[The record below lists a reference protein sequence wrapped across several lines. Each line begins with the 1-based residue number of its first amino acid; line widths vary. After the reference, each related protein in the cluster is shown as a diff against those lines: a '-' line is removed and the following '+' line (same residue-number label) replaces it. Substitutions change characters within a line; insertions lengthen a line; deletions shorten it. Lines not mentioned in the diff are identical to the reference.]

1 MANPYAGINFWIYAP
16 NRAAAIIFTVAFFIS
31 AAIHFWQCYRNKF
44 FRVTGLFV
52 AAGLLYVIGF
62 AFRVNGAFGNWD
74 QLGPFV
80 VSVAL
85 IYVSPPL
92 LSLVNYEILA
102 RVFYYVPYFSPMEP
116 STVLSTFAF
125 LSIIIECINGVA
137 SSFIANPK
145 SDPETGTSLM
155 WAALALQ
162 LAIIMFFVVLAG
174 SFHRRCV
181 RAGIAGAEGIRRPLT
196 TLYVS
201 MGLILM
207 RTIYRAVEHSVEAV
221 ANTEWPFY
229 VFEALLMLV
238 NMLMWNVF
246 HPSRFLPVDPLT
258 YLSRDGLTE
267 ITAEKVDDPQ
277 SFGVKMLSVL
287 TLGAYRGPKSKGNMS
302 QETDASGDAARP
314 VELV

>member
-1 MANPYAGINFWIYAP
+1 MANPYAGINFWIYPP
-16 NRAAAIIFTVAFFIS
+16 NRAAAIIFTIAFFIS
-31 AAIHFWQCYRNKF
+31 AAIHFWQCYRKKF

-52 AAGLLYVIGF
+52 AGGLLYVIGF

-85 IYVSPPL
+85 ICVSPPL
-92 LSLVNYEILA
+92 LSLANYEILA

-116 STVLSTFAF
+116 GMVLSTFAF
-125 LSIIIECINGVA
+125 LSIVIEGINGVA

-145 SDPETGTSLM
+145 SDPETGTALM

-162 LAIIMFFVVLAG
+162 LAIIVFFLVLAG
-174 SFHRRCV
+174 SFHLRCM
-181 RAGIAGAEGIRRPLT
+181 RAGIAGAKGIRYSLT

-207 RTIYRAVEHSVEAV
+207 RTIYRGVEHSVLAV

-229 VFEALLMLV
+229 IFEAFLMLI
-238 NMLMWNVF
+238 NMLMWNAMD
-246 HPSRFLPVDPLT
+246 PSRFLPANFRTHLT
-258 YLSRDGLTE
+258 RDGVTE
-267 ITAEKVDDPQ
+267 VTEAKVDNPQ
-277 SFGVKMLSVL
+277 PFAFKVLVVL
-287 TLGAYRGPKSKGNMS
+287 TLGVYRSPKPKDKMS
-302 QETDASGDAARP
+302 QETDASGDGERP